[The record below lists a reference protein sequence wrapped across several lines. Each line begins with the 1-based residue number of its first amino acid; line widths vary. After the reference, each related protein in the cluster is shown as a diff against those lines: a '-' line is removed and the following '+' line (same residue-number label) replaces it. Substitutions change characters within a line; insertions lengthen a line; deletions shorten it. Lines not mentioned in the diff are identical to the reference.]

1 MNNIG
6 RVLYGIFVGLSITKT
21 VCSNPTND
29 AVDAI
34 STVKKNAQE
43 TSFNGSVHDVISSLS
58 AAFQVKASS
67 IQTACIV
74 KGTRKMCL
82 KSDAVESIPDAYKI
96 ADSMTLPAFVEA
108 VVYSEPNFSGT
119 TTTLPFSSSAST
131 PALSGLNLGS
141 IKLIRKACVYYNKN
155 YAGSMTCD
163 YEHSGTTGTTSLG
176 FNSLKLAS
184 GIWIDAFQ
192 NRQQSGLHIPYTLL
206 SPQLIGGSNNFSV
219 RPSSYIIHSQNEP
232 VDIVKVNSNTQ
243 KLEYATLDAGGT
255 IMDFSTAGYMGGGVP
270 RPVVLPVVTLTAP
283 QDPNVDAGAIIQQA
297 IDQQAK
303 QALVNGFR
311 NGGSIFLS
319 AGTWNISSTININ
332 SSGIVL
338 QGDSNGGTVLVAK
351 GEPRTLIQ
359 IGATASDK
367 LDAKKYLITD
377 AYVPLGVE
385 QINIADTSGLKSG
398 DQISIQIP
406 VTSEWIAF
414 MGMDKL
420 VRDGKAQVWLA
431 PGSKISIDRV
441 IKNVDSPTQITLDAA
456 LPQPIDARYTQ
467 SLGGAFISKYSTNN
481 RITQVAME
489 HIQAKGAFLNLPIS
503 SPLWNFVS
511 MNNIVDS
518 WMEDVELTDFGGTAI
533 TCNKRCQRV
542 TLSNLS
548 IARSQLQ
555 PNTDGSAA
563 DINLSGAQVL
573 IRNASM
579 SSPQLASSSSLNY
592 FFVMSGSVVEG
603 PNVILNMTQTSG
615 NRGSIQPHMRWSA
628 GLLVDNAVL
637 PNGRVEFMNRGIYGT
652 GHGWTIGYGVI
663 WNSITNSFH
672 NQAPP
677 GSNNWAV
684 GVLGKP
690 SPKYFNGNWGT
701 SLHLGRLYS
710 EVPSLYLYQLKD
722 RLGLDALRW

>member
-1 MNNIG
+1 MNNID
-6 RVLYGIFVGLSITKT
+6 RVLYGIFLSLSTASSCYSAPAHSAIDALSI
-21 VCSNPTND
+21 
-29 AVDAI
+29 
-34 STVKKNAQE
+34 VKKNAAAAY
-43 TSFNGSVHDVISSLS
+43 FNTNIKDTISSLS
-58 AAFQVKASS
+58 AAFQVKATSL
-67 IQTACIV
+67 QTACII
-74 KGTRKMCL
+74 KGGAKMCL
-82 KSDAVESIPDAYKI
+82 KSDAVTSIPSAYKI

-119 TTTLPFSSSAST
+119 TTILPFSSAAST
-131 PALSGLNLGS
+131 PTLFGLTLGS

-155 YAGSMTCD
+155 YAGSTTCD
-163 YEHSGTTGTTSLG
+163 YQESGTAGNSSLG

-192 NRQQSGLHIPYTLL
+192 SKGQSGLHIPYSSL
-206 SPQLIGGSNNFSV
+206 SAQLINGSDYFPI
-219 RPSSYIIHSQNEP
+219 RPLSYIIHSQNEP

-243 KLEYATLDAGGT
+243 KLEYGALDAGGK
-255 IMDFSTAGYMGGGVP
+255 IMDFSTAGYMGGGVA
-270 RPVVLPVVTLTAP
+270 RPVVLPVVTLTPP
-283 QDPNVDAGAIIQQA
+283 QDPNADAGVIIQEA
-297 IDQQAK
+297 INQQAK
-303 QALVNGFR
+303 QPLVNGFR

-332 SSGIVL
+332 ASGIVL
-338 QGDSNGGTVLVAK
+338 QGDVNGGTLLVAK

-359 IGATASDK
+359 MGATNGDR
-367 LDAKKYLITD
+367 LEAKKYTLTD
-377 AYVPLGVE
+377 AYVPLGAE
-385 QINIADTSGLKSG
+385 QINLDDTSGLKSG

-406 VTSEWIAF
+406 VTAEWIAF
-414 MGMDKL
+414 MGMNKL
-420 VRDGKAQVWLA
+420 VRDGKPQVWLT

-441 IKNVDSPTQITLDAA
+441 IQQVDSPTQITLDAA
-456 LPQPIDARYTQ
+456 LPQPIDATYTQ
-467 SLGGAFISKYSTNN
+467 SLGGAFISKYATNN
-481 RITQVAME
+481 RITQVALE
-489 HIQAKGAFLNLPIS
+489 HIQAKGAFLNVPIS

-511 MNNIVDS
+511 MNNLVDS
-518 WMEDVELTDFGGTAI
+518 WMEDVALTDFGGTAI
-533 TCNKRCQRV
+533 SCNKRCQRV
-542 TLSNLS
+542 TLNNLS
-548 IARSQLQ
+548 IARTQLQ
-555 PNTDGSAA
+555 PNTSGSAG
-563 DINLSGAQVL
+563 DINLSGSQVL

-579 SSPQLASSSSLNY
+579 SGPQLASSSSLNY

-603 PNVILNMTQTSG
+603 PNVILNMTQASG

-672 NQAPP
+672 NQTPP

-701 SLHLGRLYS
+701 SLHLGRLYNDI
-710 EVPSLYLYQLKD
+710 PSLYLYQLND
-722 RLGLDALRW
+722 RLGIDALRW